1 MINEFATL
9 FEARERKQQIERI
22 YRGESVDLVGRVL
35 SDGVPISLEN
45 YSVSGI
51 YQPTVSAGDTKFY
64 ELSAEVVDNE
74 KVVVHWTYD
83 NDWGEDSYQIWALM
97 KKVDEEAYPLSWRL
111 DLAYSPSWPINPEPG
126 PLPKSLDFAEYTLIN
141 APWLPARQTN
151 IGYDVDTDVQINGD
165 LSANEIR
172 IGAEPLSGA
181 IVEAVD
187 TAVRESIGTVDGKI
201 DSLSGD
207 IAGVAA
213 NAQTAATYAQA
224 NNNLLTSP
232 NGLSAIHATVKSKAS
247 QTSVDAIGTKVDSIK
262 STVEG
267 ITIPTDYAK
276 EATLNAYG
284 QVVTDTNNR
293 VQSIFQYIDGVIY
306 PLETDIKY
314 QVNGLKDGTHP
325 VNIVLSDIRQD
336 GQDTNTT
343 VNAIDN
349 VVTNGT
355 YGNQAIKTK
364 LDTTDTHA
372 TSAAQQ
378 AKNAY
383 DILNNGTY
391 GNSAIKTKLDTTDTH
406 ATSAANQAALAN
418 TFAAANNVVLTNNTY
433 GLPAIKDVVD
443 LTHTAAGNAYAAA
456 NTAYSYV
463 SDEGYGLPAIKN
475 AIDAI
480 SIPNDYAK
488 QTTLVSVSGDLNTV
502 GTNVTSVKATVED
515 NNDKLGDLATVLDI
529 INGEAV

>member
-141 APWLPARQTN
+141 APWLPARQTD

-201 DSLSGD
+201 DSISGD
-207 IAGVAA
+207 IAGVQGAA
-213 NAQTAATYAQA
+213 NDIFSYVSNTVGGLPEVISNLRTIDSHVEGNNDLLNDIKSTVDGITIPTDYAKETTVQGVATNAQTAATYSQA

-232 NGLSAIHATVKSKAS
+232 NGLASIHATVKSKAS

-262 STVEG
+262 TTVEG

-276 EATLNAYG
+276 EATLTAVG
-284 QVVTDTNNR
+284 QTVDDTNTR
-293 VQSIFQYIDGVIY
+293 THSIYQYIDGVIY
-306 PLETDIKY
+306 PLETEIKY
-314 QVNGLKDGTHP
+314 QVNGLRDGTHP
-325 VNIVLSDIRQD
+325 INAVLGDILTD
-336 GQDTNTT
+336 GQATVTT

-349 VVTNGT
+349 VVDNGT
-355 YGNQAIKTK
+355 YGNQAIKT
-364 LDTTDTHA
+364 A
-372 TSAAQQ
+372 
-378 AKNAY
+378 
-383 DILNNGTY
+383 
-391 GNSAIKTKLDTTDTH
+391 
-406 ATSAANQAALAN
+406 
-418 TFAAANNVVLTNNTY
+418 
-433 GLPAIKDVVD
+433 VD
-443 LTHTAAGNAYAAA
+443 A
-456 NTAYSYV
+456 
-463 SDEGYGLPAIKN
+463 
-475 AIDAI
+475 
-480 SIPNDYAK
+480 
-488 QTTLVSVSGDLNTV
+488 V
-502 GTNVTSVKATVED
+502 GANVTSVKATVED
-515 NNDKLGDLATVLDI
+515 NNDKLGDLATALDI
-529 INGEAV
+529 INGEVL

>member
-83 NDWGEDSYQIWALM
+83 NDWGQDSYQIWALM

-111 DLAYSPSWPINPEPG
+111 DIAYSPSWPINPEPG

-141 APWLPARQTN
+141 APWLPARETN
-151 IGYDVDTDVQINGD
+151 IGYDVDTDVHINGD

-172 IGAEPLSGA
+172 IGSEPLSGA

-201 DSLSGD
+201 DSISGD

-232 NGLSAIHATVKSKAS
+232 NGLSSIHATVKSKAS

-262 STVEG
+262 TTVESTNAAVTGENGVSG
-267 ITIPTDYAK
+267 IY
-276 EATLNAYG
+276 
-284 QVVTDTNNR
+284 R
-293 VQSIFQYIDGVIY
+293 YIDQILY
-306 PLETDIKY
+306 PLETNINY
-314 QVNGLKDGTHP
+314 HVNGLAAGTHP
-325 VNIVLSDIRQD
+325 VNMVL
-336 GQDTNTT
+336 
-343 VNAIDN
+343 A
-349 VVTNGT
+349 
-355 YGNQAIKTK
+355 
-364 LDTTDTHA
+364 
-372 TSAAQQ
+372 
-378 AKNAY
+378 
-383 DILNNGTY
+383 
-391 GNSAIKTKLDTTDTH
+391 
-406 ATSAANQAALAN
+406 
-418 TFAAANNVVLTNNTY
+418 
-433 GLPAIKDVVD
+433 D
-443 LTHTAAGNAYAAA
+443 LQTAASNIYAAA
-456 NTAYSYV
+456 DTTYSYV
-463 SDEGYGLPAIKN
+463 SDNGYGLPAIKS

-480 SIPNDYAK
+480 SIPSDYAK
-488 QTTLVSVSGDLNTV
+488 QATLVSVSGDLRTDYL
-502 GTNVTSVKATVED
+502 SVSGM
-515 NNDKLGDLATVLDI
+515 LGDVAAALDI

>member
-83 NDWGEDSYQIWALM
+83 NDWGADSYQIWALM
-97 KKVDEEAYPLSWRL
+97 KKVGEEAYPLSWRL

-151 IGYDVDTDVQINGD
+151 IGYDVDTDVYINGD
-165 LSANEIR
+165 LSANQIR
-172 IGAEPLSGA
+172 IGSEPLSGA

-201 DSLSGD
+201 DS
-207 IAGVAA
+207 
-213 NAQTAATYAQA
+213 
-224 NNNLLTSP
+224 
-232 NGLSAIHATVKSKAS
+232 
-247 QTSVDAIGTKVDSIK
+247 IK
-262 STVEG
+262 TTVEG

-276 EATLNAYG
+276 EATLNSYG
-284 QVVTDTNNR
+284 QVMTDTNSYAQNTYR
-293 VQSIFQYIDGVIY
+293 YIDGVIY

-314 QVNGLKDGTHP
+314 QVNGLRDGTHP
-325 VNIVLSDIRQD
+325 VNVVLGDIQQD
-336 GQDTNTT
+336 GQATNTT
-343 VNAIDN
+343 VNAVNN
-349 VVTNGT
+349 VVSNGT

-378 AKNAY
+378 AKNSY
-383 DILNNGTY
+383 DILKNGTY

-443 LTHTAAGNAYAAA
+443 LTYTAAGNAYAAA

-463 SDEGYGLPAIKN
+463 SDEGYGLPAIKS

-488 QTTLVSVSGDLNTV
+488 QTTLVSVSGDLNTDYLALS
-502 GTNVTSVKATVED
+502 GQ
-515 NNDKLGDLATVLDI
+515 LGDLATALDV
-529 INGEAV
+529 INGEVL